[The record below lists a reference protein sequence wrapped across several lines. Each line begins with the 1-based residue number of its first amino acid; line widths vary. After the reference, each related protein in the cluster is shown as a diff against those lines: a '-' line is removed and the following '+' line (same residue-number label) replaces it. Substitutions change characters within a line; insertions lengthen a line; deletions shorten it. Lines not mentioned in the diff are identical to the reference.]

1 IEGPAC
7 SNLCLNAEDRREWLP
22 DKNGEFSC
30 NSCFNSLRDSDVFE
44 DFIPDQLVWKSLI
57 PYKIVFQVVGSI
69 GEGQCA

>member
-1 IEGPAC
+1 MEGQAC
-7 SNLCLNAEDRREWLP
+7 SNLCLNAKDRRDWLS

-30 NSCFNSLRDSDVFE
+30 KSCFSSLRDSDVSE

-57 PYKIVFQVVGSI
+57 PYKIVFHVVDSI